1 MLLSRLAIR
10 GSMRVPSAEHHEDQ
24 GCGQQVE
31 HLERSVAAV
40 RRDAEPTF
48 EEIQECLLAFT
59 VLSRTTD
66 AREANS
72 CGRAFSSSAGGIR
85 LLGRRNRFELVDSTV
100 CHQREKQVTV
110 LDHVRTHVAPVFDQ
124 PIV

>member
-1 MLLSRLAIR
+1 
-10 GSMRVPSAEHHEDQ
+10 MRVPSAERHEDQ

-48 EEIQECLLAFT
+48 EEIHDCLLAFT
-59 VLSRTTD
+59 VMSRTTD
-66 AREANS
+66 VREANS
-72 CGRAFSSSAGGIR
+72 CARGLDSSAGWTR
-85 LLGRRNRFELVDSTV
+85 QLGRRDRLELVDSTV

-110 LDHVRTHVAPVFDQ
+110 FDHVRTHKAPVFDE